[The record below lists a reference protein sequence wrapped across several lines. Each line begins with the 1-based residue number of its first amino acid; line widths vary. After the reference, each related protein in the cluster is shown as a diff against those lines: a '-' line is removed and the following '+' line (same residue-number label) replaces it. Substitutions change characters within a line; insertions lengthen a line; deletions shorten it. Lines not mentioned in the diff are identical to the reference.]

1 MSDMK
6 KVTIYTD
13 GASRGNPGP
22 GGYGVVLLYTD
33 KDGKVIRKEMKE
45 AFLSTTNNRMEL
57 MGAIVALKELKMPC
71 EVELYSDSKYVVDAF
86 NKNWIE
92 NWQKTDFRRGKKD
105 EVKNIDLWQELIE
118 LTNKHNVKFN
128 WVKGHNDNIENE
140 RCDKLANEAMDELKN
155 RG

>member
-92 NWQKTDFRRGKKD
+92 NWKRKDFRKGKVD

>member
-1 MSDMK
+1 
-6 KVTIYTD
+6 
-13 GASRGNPGP
+13 
-22 GGYGVVLLYTD
+22 
-33 KDGKVIRKEMKE
+33 
-45 AFLSTTNNRMEL
+45 
-57 MGAIVALKELKMPC
+57 MPC

-92 NWQKTDFRRGKKD
+92 NWQRKDFRKGKVD